1 MTNNQFIDKAKSIYN
16 MNTAYASG
24 TFGQKYTEA
33 FIKQKKAQYPKWYTD
48 KRVEDLKARASKT
61 LYLFD
66 CVGLIKGIIW
76 GYPGKGVYQSGGLS
90 DVSDQGLWDKYC
102 INKSKDFGII
112 KAGAIVH
119 IKGHVG
125 IYIGDGKV
133 IECTTKWGSKV
144 IITALGNI
152 GSIKGLNT
160 RSWDEYGY
168 LSILEDKPIPI
179 TTTSKLDYV
188 VRRGDCLS
196 AIARRHGVSLR
207 ALLQINPQI
216 KNADKIYVGQIIHIK
231 L

>member
-1 MTNNQFIDKAKSIYN
+1 MTNNEFIDKAKNIYN
-16 MNTAYASG
+16 LNTAYASG

-33 FIKQKKAQYPKWYTD
+33 FIKQKKAQYPKWYTE
-48 KRVEDLKARASKT
+48 KRLSDLKARSSKT

-76 GYPGKGVYQSGGLS
+76 GYPAKGVYQSGGLS

-102 INKSKDFGII
+102 INKSKDFNII

-152 GSIKGLNT
+152 GSIKGLNR

-168 LSILEDKPIPI
+168 LSILDNIPKNEQNH
-179 TTTSKLDYV
+179 KLDYV
-188 VRRGDCLS
+188 VRPGDCLS
-196 AIARRHGVSLR
+196 AIARRHGISLR

>member
-1 MTNNQFIDKAKSIYN
+1 MTNNQFIDKAKDIYN
-16 MNTAYASG
+16 LNTAYASG

-48 KRVEDLKARASKT
+48 KRVADLKARAAKT

-76 GYPGKGVYQSGGLS
+76 GFPKMSYESNGLK

-102 INKSKDFGII
+102 VNKSKDFNII
-112 KAGAIVH
+112 KPGAIVH

-168 LSILEDKPIPI
+168 LSILDNIPK
-179 TTTSKLDYV
+179 TEQSHKLDYV

-196 AIARRHGVSLR
+196 TIARKHGLTLST
-207 ALLQINPQI
+207 LLKLNPQI
-216 KNADKIYVGQIIHIK
+216 TNPNRIYVGQIIHIK
-231 L
+231 V

>member
-1 MTNNQFIDKAKSIYN
+1 MTNNQFIDKAKDIYN
-16 MNTAYASG
+16 LNTAYASG

-48 KRVEDLKARASKT
+48 KRVADLKARAAKT

-76 GYPGKGVYQSGGLS
+76 GFPKMVYESGDLK

-102 INKSKDFGII
+102 VNKSKDFNMI
-112 KAGAIVH
+112 KPGAIVH

-144 IITALGNI
+144 IISALGNI

-168 LSILEDKPIPI
+168 LSILDNIPK
-179 TTTSKLDYV
+179 TEQNHKLDYV

-196 AIARRHGVSLR
+196 AIARKHGISLR
-207 ALLQINPQI
+207 ALLKLNPQI
-216 KNADKIYVGQIIHIK
+216 TNPNRIYVGQIIHIK
-231 L
+231 V

>member
-1 MTNNQFIDKAKSIYN
+1 MTNNQFIDKAKDIYN
-16 MNTAYASG
+16 LNTAYASG

-48 KRVEDLKARASKT
+48 KRVADLKARATKT

-76 GYPGKGVYQSGGLS
+76 GFPKMTYESNGLK
-90 DVSDQGLWDKYC
+90 DISDQGLWDKYC
-102 INKSKDFGII
+102 TNKSKDFNMI
-112 KAGAIVH
+112 KSGAIVH

-168 LSILEDKPIPI
+168 LSILDNIPK
-179 TTTSKLDYV
+179 SEQSHKLDYV

-196 AIARRHGVSLR
+196 VIARKHGVSLK
-207 ALLQINPQI
+207 ALLKINPQI
-216 KNADKIYVGQIIHIK
+216 TNPNKIYVGQIIHIK
-231 L
+231 V

>member
-1 MTNNQFIDKAKSIYN
+1 MTNNQFIDKAKEIYN
-16 MNTAYASG
+16 LNTAYASG

-48 KRVEDLKARASKT
+48 KRVADLKARAAKA

-76 GYPGKGVYQSGGLS
+76 GFPKMTYESNGLK

-102 INKSKDFGII
+102 INKSKDFNMI
-112 KAGAIVH
+112 KSGAIVH

-144 IITALGNI
+144 IITACGNI

-168 LSILEDKPIPI
+168 LSILDNIPK
-179 TTTSKLDYV
+179 TEQSHKLDYV

-196 AIARRHGVSLR
+196 AIARKHGMSLL
-207 ALLQINPQI
+207 ALLKINPQI
-216 KNADKIYVGQIIHIK
+216 TNPNRIYVGQIIHIK
-231 L
+231 V

>member
-1 MTNNQFIDKAKSIYN
+1 MTNNQFLDKAKDIYN
-16 MNTAYASG
+16 LNTAYASG
-24 TFGQKYTEA
+24 TFGQKYTDT

-48 KRVEDLKARASKT
+48 KRVADLKARAAKT

-76 GYPGKGVYQSGGLS
+76 GFPKMVYESGGLK

-102 INKSKDFGII
+102 INKSKDFNMI
-112 KAGAIVH
+112 KPGAIVH

-168 LSILEDKPIPI
+168 LSILDNIPK
-179 TTTSKLDYV
+179 TEQSHKLDYV

-196 AIARRHGVSLR
+196 AIARKHGISLR
-207 ALLQINPQI
+207 ALLKINPQI
-216 KNADKIYVGQIIHIK
+216 TNPNKIYVGQIIHIK
-231 L
+231 V

>member
-1 MTNNQFIDKAKSIYN
+1 MTNNQFIDKAKDIYN
-16 MNTAYASG
+16 LNTAYASG
-24 TFGQKYTEA
+24 TFGQKYTDA
-33 FIKQKKAQYPKWYTD
+33 FIKQKKSQYPKWYTD
-48 KRVEDLKARASKT
+48 KRVADLKARAAKT

-76 GYPGKGVYQSGGLS
+76 GFPKMTYESGGLK

-102 INKSKDFGII
+102 INKSKDFNMI
-112 KAGAIVH
+112 KPGVIVH

-144 IITALGNI
+144 IITACGNI

-168 LSILEDKPIPI
+168 LSILDNIPK
-179 TTTSKLDYV
+179 TEQSHKLDYV

-196 AIARRHGVSLR
+196 AIARRHGITLR
-207 ALLQINPQI
+207 ALLKINPQI
-216 KNADKIYVGQIIHIK
+216 TNPNRIYVGQIIHIK
-231 L
+231 V

>member
-1 MTNNQFIDKAKSIYN
+1 MTNNQFIDKAKEIYN
-16 MNTAYASG
+16 LNTAYASG
-24 TFGQKYTEA
+24 TFGQKYTDA
-33 FIKQKKAQYPKWYTD
+33 FIKQKKSQYPKWYTD
-48 KRVEDLKARASKT
+48 KRVADLKARAAKT

-76 GYPGKGVYQSGGLS
+76 GFPKMVYESGGLK

-102 INKSKDFGII
+102 VNKSKDFNMI
-112 KAGAIVH
+112 KSGAIVH

-144 IITALGNI
+144 SITALGNI

-168 LSILEDKPIPI
+168 LSILDNIPK
-179 TTTSKLDYV
+179 SEQSHKLDYV

-196 AIARRHGVSLR
+196 TIARKHGLTLST
-207 ALLQINPQI
+207 LLKLNPQI
-216 KNADKIYVGQIIHIK
+216 TNPNRIYVGQIIHIK
-231 L
+231 I

>member
-1 MTNNQFIDKAKSIYN
+1 MTNNQFIDKAKEIYN
-16 MNTAYASG
+16 LNTAYASG
-24 TFGQKYTEA
+24 TFGQKYTDA

-48 KRVEDLKARASKT
+48 KRVADLKSRATKT

-76 GYPGKGVYQSGGLS
+76 GFPKMTYESGGLK

-102 INKSKDFGII
+102 VNKSKDFGSI
-112 KAGAIVH
+112 KPGAIVH

-168 LSILEDKPIPI
+168 LSILDNIPK
-179 TTTSKLDYV
+179 TEQNHTLDYV

-196 AIARRHGVSLR
+196 AIARKHGMSLR
-207 ALLQINPQI
+207 ALLKLNPQI
-216 KNADKIYVGQIIHIK
+216 TNPNRIYVGQIIHIK

>member
-1 MTNNQFIDKAKSIYN
+1 MTNNQFIDKAKDIYN
-16 MNTAYASG
+16 LNTAYASG

-48 KRVEDLKARASKT
+48 KRVADLKARATKT

-76 GYPGKGVYQSGGLS
+76 GFPKMTYESNGLK
-90 DVSDQGLWDKYC
+90 DISDQGLWDKYC
-102 INKSKDFGII
+102 TNKSKDFNMI
-112 KAGAIVH
+112 KSGAIVH

-168 LSILEDKPIPI
+168 LAILDNIPK
-179 TTTSKLDYV
+179 TEQSHKLDYV

-196 AIARRHGVSLR
+196 VIARKHGLTLST
-207 ALLQINPQI
+207 LLKLNPQI
-216 KNADKIYVGQIIHIK
+216 TNPNKIYVGQIIHIK
-231 L
+231 V